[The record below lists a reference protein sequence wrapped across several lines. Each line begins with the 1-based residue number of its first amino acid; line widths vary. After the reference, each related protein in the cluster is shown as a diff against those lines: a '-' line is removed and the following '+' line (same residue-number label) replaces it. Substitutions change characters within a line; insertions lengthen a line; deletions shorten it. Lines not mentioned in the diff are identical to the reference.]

1 MVSMRAAESV
11 TGNACVRPI
20 KNVSHSFLQLASA
33 KPAFLPK
40 VIELVR
46 VTQEPPP
53 ALPALPDR
61 TTTPQVPQRYMGS
74 LSCIPRCSLCH
85 AKGIW

>member
-1 MVSMRAAESV
+1 MRAAESQ
-11 TGNACVRPI
+11 
-20 KNVSHSFLQLASA
+20 SFLQLASG

-46 VTQEPPP
+46 VTQAPPP

-61 TTTPQVPQRYMGS
+61 TIAPQVYKGS
-74 LSCIPRCSLCH
+74 GPL
-85 AKGIW
+85 